1 MDEYLF
7 ELFVGQR
14 DGKSSLLSQL
24 YQLQLELF
32 GEFWF
37 DHSEVCKS
45 LSSFRRQHAPHQC
58 LFLGFQLLLCLGL
71 SLLISHLPLQG

>member
-45 LSSFRRQHAPHQC
+45 LSSFRRQYAPH
-58 LFLGFQLLLCLGL
+58 
-71 SLLISHLPLQG
+71 

>member
-24 YQLQLELF
+24 YQLQLKLF

-45 LSSFRRQHAPHQC
+45 LSSFRRQYAPH
-58 LFLGFQLLLCLGL
+58 
-71 SLLISHLPLQG
+71 